1 MQRGPNDRAAAFRLM
16 MVGQIPTMVDSAA
29 KAISN
34 IKLDKVVVRD
44 GGDGGTAG
52 FVQNMVRALP
62 PMMSVIEEVGGMKLP
77 GFVGTR
83 IETRSRPRATVRL
96 PPTPFRR
103 TASSRQ
109 AKQRLRH

>member
-1 MQRGPNDRAAAFRLM
+1 M

-34 IKLDKVVVRD
+34 IKLDKVVVVWD

-83 IETRSRPRATVRL
+83 IETPV
-96 PPTPFRR
+96 
-103 TASSRQ
+103 TAEGNGASAAHAVPEDRIKP
-109 AKQRLRH
+109 AGEAAP